1 MFLFDKDPTRK
12 QRLPFL
18 VSRDRLEAALDQL
31 SKPAAEGGHEAF
43 QYDRLVQNGLVPIN
57 RANLEEY
64 SKSECEPPG
73 LDVVELDQKSGWTVD
88 ATLLD
93 KWLSSIHP
101 LQLNVAFEAH
111 FTDRWEE
118 ALPPPDE
125 ELPADYFYFIQTPA
139 EKTEN
144 I

>member
-1 MFLFDKDPTRK
+1 MFRLQKDPTRK

-18 VSRDRLEAALDQL
+18 VSRERLEAALDQL
-31 SKPAAEGGHEAF
+31 VKPAAEGGHEAF
-43 QYDRLVQNGLVPIN
+43 QYNRLVQNGLVPIN

-93 KWLSSIHP
+93 KWLSRNHP

-111 FTDRWEE
+111 FADRWEE
-118 ALPPPDE
+118 SLPSPDE
-125 ELPADYFYFIQTPA
+125 EFLADNLSQNHT
-139 EKTEN
+139 N
-144 I
+144 CL

>member
-1 MFLFDKDPTRK
+1 MFLFDKDPTRQ

-31 SKPAAEGGHEAF
+31 TKPAGDGGHEAF
-43 QYDRLVQNGLVPIN
+43 QYNRLVQNGLVPIN
-57 RANLEEY
+57 RANLDEY
-64 SKSECEPPG
+64 GTNECEPPG

-88 ATLLD
+88 AALLD
-93 KWLSSIHP
+93 KWLSGIHP

-125 ELPADYFYFIQTPA
+125 EF
-139 EKTEN
+139 
-144 I
+144 